1 MLTYSIQMFYICICF
16 STCSEATCKSQIM
29 SSHSGVP
36 VVTKIGKVII
46 NRKPLLWQ
54 CCIWQTSETRP
65 GWSNSWH
72 TKSHQNTEG
81 PPLIDDPLTADSI
94 DRSCEVFPS
103 CCLLRVCVSVCVS
116 EGKKDRAQE
125 LQWQDASCSR
135 YLDKCLLELLNSST
149 AALLCSSVSHLPP
162 PKEHRNV
169 TDPNTQTLIDGL
181 TDRGWLERVK
191 PNEHTQPTTLPR
203 LFALCYLYLAR
214 SSRDTFMWTYG
225 GVNKAHRQKFM

>member
-1 MLTYSIQMFYICICF
+1 M
-16 STCSEATCKSQIM
+16 
-29 SSHSGVP
+29 
-36 VVTKIGKVII
+36 II

-54 CCIWQTSETRP
+54 TSETWP

-72 TKSHQNTEG
+72 TKPHQNTEG
-81 PPLIDDPLTADSI
+81 PPLIDDPLNADSI

-103 CCLLRVCVSVCVS
+103 CCLLHVCVCVS

-125 LQWQDASCSR
+125 LQWQDASCSQ
-135 YLDKCLLELLNSST
+135 YLNKCLLELLNSST

-191 PNEHTQPTTLPR
+191 PNEHTQPAKLPR
-203 LFALCYLYLAR
+203 LFALLSLFGKVIQRYFHVDILR
-214 SSRDTFMWTYG
+214 R
-225 GVNKAHRQKFM
+225 